1 MTKVT
6 PVGAAGGA
14 DAGGGGGRGG
24 GKAAGAKE
32 EEAGA
37 VEARGGADAGGGGGR
52 GGGKAA
58 AGGAGGADAGGGGG
72 RGGGKAAAGGAG
84 EGEGEEGEAG
94 REGGEGRQE
103 QGAPGRGGG
112 AAARRSGEAKGQGR
126 AERQGAPGRGGGGQ
140 ARLDIMKSRHGK
152 PTGEASRQRTILAV
166 LASHHG
172 PSDRTRTAIAKAVA
186 GDGARWKNMYS
197 GVFNDIGKSLVPQG
211 LIEEE
216 GRLPYGRGP
225 RAVQEA
231 GIPYYRLTRL
241 GRIACLALDEVP
253 GKAALLD
260 GLAADLGGGAEK
272 KMLRAAAVIARF
284 SPEFVT
290 LLFGEQA
297 ESYSEGSA
305 DSLLPAGP
313 GGGGGGKGGESGGG
327 GKGLAAVMA
336 RFVSGIE
343 SLPKKER
350 DWVMEFLRGAA

>member
-1 MTKVT
+1 MAKVT
-6 PVGAAGGA
+6 PA
-14 DAGGGGGRGG
+14 
-24 GKAAGAKE
+24 E
-32 EEAGA
+32 
-37 VEARGGADAGGGGGR
+37 
-52 GGGKAA
+52 
-58 AGGAGGADAGGGGG
+58 GAGGADAGVG
-72 RGGGKAAAGGAG
+72 RGGGKAQGEEEEEAGAG
-84 EGEGEEGEAG
+84 RGGGKAQGEEEEEEGAG
-94 REGGEGRQE
+94 AGRQE
-103 QGAPGRGGG
+103 QGAPGKGGG
-112 AAARRSGEAKGQGR
+112 TVARRSSEAEAQGR
-126 AERQGAPGRGGGGQ
+126 AGRQGAPGKGGGGQ
-140 ARLDIMKSRHGK
+140 ARLDIMKTRHGK
-152 PTGEASRQRTILAV
+152 PTGEASRQRAILAV

-241 GRIACLALDEVP
+241 GRLACLALDEVP

-313 GGGGGGKGGESGGG
+313 GGGKGGESGNGGKGGESGNGGKGGESGNG

-350 DWVMEFLRGAA
+350 DGVMDFLRGAA

>member
-1 MTKVT
+1 MAKVT
-6 PVGAAGGA
+6 PAEGAEGAG
-14 DAGGGGGRGG
+14 AGVGRGG
-24 GKAAGAKE
+24 GKAQGAEEEGAGA
-32 EEAGA
+32 GA
-37 VEARGGADAGGGGGR
+37 GR
-52 GGGKAA
+52 GGGKAQ
-58 AGGAGGADAGGGGG
+58 GA
-72 RGGGKAAAGGAG
+72 
-84 EGEGEEGEAG
+84 EEGA
-94 REGGEGRQE
+94 GRQE

-112 AAARRSGEAKGQGR
+112 TVARRSSEAEAQGR
-126 AERQGAPGRGGGGQ
+126 AGRQGAPGKVGGGQ
-140 ARLDIMKSRHGK
+140 ARLDIMKTRHGK
-152 PTGEASRQRTILAV
+152 PTGEASRQRAILAV

-197 GVFNDIGKSLVPQG
+197 GVFNDVGKSLVPQG

-241 GRIACLALDEVP
+241 GRLACLALDEVP

-313 GGGGGGKGGESGGG
+313 GGGKGGESGNGGKGDESGNG

-350 DWVMEFLRGAA
+350 DGVMDFLRGAA

>member
-1 MTKVT
+1 MILAGDGGRVMAKVT
-6 PVGAAGGA
+6 PA
-14 DAGGGGGRGG
+14 
-24 GKAAGAKE
+24 E
-32 EEAGA
+32 
-37 VEARGGADAGGGGGR
+37 
-52 GGGKAA
+52 
-58 AGGAGGADAGGGGG
+58 GAGGADAGVG
-72 RGGGKAAAGGAG
+72 RGGGKAQGAEEEEAGAG
-84 EGEGEEGEAG
+84 RGGGKAQGAEEEEEGAG
-94 REGGEGRQE
+94 AGRQE
-103 QGAPGRGGG
+103 QGAPGKGGG
-112 AAARRSGEAKGQGR
+112 TVARRSSEAGARGR
-126 AERQGAPGRGGGGQ
+126 AGRQGAPGKGGGGQ
-140 ARLDIMKSRHGK
+140 ARLDIMKTRHGK
-152 PTGEASRQRTILAV
+152 PTGEASRQRAILAV

-241 GRIACLALDEVP
+241 GRLACLALDEVP

-313 GGGGGGKGGESGGG
+313 GGGKGGESGNGGKGGESGNGGKGGESGNG

-350 DWVMEFLRGAA
+350 DGVMDFLRGAA

>member
-1 MTKVT
+1 MAKVT
-6 PVGAAGGA
+6 PA
-14 DAGGGGGRGG
+14 
-24 GKAAGAKE
+24 E
-32 EEAGA
+32 
-37 VEARGGADAGGGGGR
+37 
-52 GGGKAA
+52 
-58 AGGAGGADAGGGGG
+58 GAGGADAGVG
-72 RGGGKAAAGGAG
+72 RGGGKAQGAEEERAGAG
-84 EGEGEEGEAG
+84 RGGGKAQGAEEEEEGAG
-94 REGGEGRQE
+94 AGRQE
-103 QGAPGRGGG
+103 QGAPGKGGG
-112 AAARRSGEAKGQGR
+112 TVARRSSEAEAQGR
-126 AERQGAPGRGGGGQ
+126 AGRQGAPGKGGGGQ
-140 ARLDIMKSRHGK
+140 ARLDIMKTRHGK
-152 PTGEASRQRTILAV
+152 PTGEASRQRAILAV

-241 GRIACLALDEVP
+241 GRLACLALDEVP

-313 GGGGGGKGGESGGG
+313 GGGKGGESGNGGKGGESGNG

-350 DWVMEFLRGAA
+350 DGVMDFLRGAA

>member
-1 MTKVT
+1 MAKVT
-6 PVGAAGGA
+6 PA
-14 DAGGGGGRGG
+14 
-24 GKAAGAKE
+24 E
-32 EEAGA
+32 
-37 VEARGGADAGGGGGR
+37 
-52 GGGKAA
+52 
-58 AGGAGGADAGGGGG
+58 GAGGADAGVG
-72 RGGGKAAAGGAG
+72 RGGGKAQGAEEEEAGAG
-84 EGEGEEGEAG
+84 RGGGKAQGAEEEEEGAG
-94 REGGEGRQE
+94 AGRQE
-103 QGAPGRGGG
+103 QGAPGKGGG
-112 AAARRSGEAKGQGR
+112 TVARRSSEAEAQGR
-126 AERQGAPGRGGGGQ
+126 AGRQGAPGKGGGGQ
-140 ARLDIMKSRHGK
+140 ARLDIMKTRHGK
-152 PTGEASRQRTILAV
+152 PTGEASRQRAILAV

-241 GRIACLALDEVP
+241 GRLACLALDEVP

-313 GGGGGGKGGESGGG
+313 GGGKGGESGNGGKGGESGNG

-350 DWVMEFLRGAA
+350 DGVMDFLRGAA

>member
-1 MTKVT
+1 MAKVT
-6 PVGAAGGA
+6 PA
-14 DAGGGGGRGG
+14 
-24 GKAAGAKE
+24 E
-32 EEAGA
+32 
-37 VEARGGADAGGGGGR
+37 
-52 GGGKAA
+52 
-58 AGGAGGADAGGGGG
+58 GAGGADAGVG
-72 RGGGKAAAGGAG
+72 RGGGKAQGAEEEGAG
-84 EGEGEEGEAG
+84 AGAGRGGGKAQGAEEEGA
-94 REGGEGRQE
+94 GRQE

-112 AAARRSGEAKGQGR
+112 TVARRSSEAEAQGR
-126 AERQGAPGRGGGGQ
+126 AGRQGAPGRGGGGQ
-140 ARLDIMKSRHGK
+140 ARLDIMKTRHGK
-152 PTGEASRQRTILAV
+152 PTGEASRQRAILAV

-241 GRIACLALDEVP
+241 GRLACLALDEVP

-313 GGGGGGKGGESGGG
+313 GGGKGGESGNGGKGGESGNG
-327 GKGLAAVMA
+327 GKGFAAVMA

-343 SLPKKER
+343 GLPKKER
-350 DWVMEFLRGAA
+350 DGVMDFLRGAA